1 MKNLILPLGFTEKQL
16 KIWGMRRDGL
26 SLAEIARRLG
36 ITRQAIS
43 KSVKG
48 IDERVSQTLEATA
61 KAAKIEVRY
70 MNPEKGVLLGYSHE
84 ADDRVILTF
93 STQHGVH
100 IWHYYTGKCGGCE
113 LHETCREV
121 ILDEAEERGILLTEE
136 EKVRPPAEIARL
148 VFSKVIPGLE
158 P

>member
-1 MKNLILPLGFTEKQL
+1 MGLPLGFTESHL

-36 ITRQAIS
+36 VTRQAIS
-43 KSVKG
+43 KSMKE
-48 IDERVSQTLEATA
+48 IDSRVSRTLESTA
-61 KAAKIEVRY
+61 AAAKIEVRY
-70 MNPEKGVLLGYSHE
+70 LDPEKGVLLGYSHE
-84 ADDRVILTF
+84 TDDRVILTF
-93 STQHGVH
+93 SAQHGVH
-100 IWHYYTGKCGGCE
+100 IWHYYTGRCSGCE

-121 ILDEAEERGILLTEE
+121 ILDEAKERGINLTEE
-136 EKVRPPAEIARL
+136 EKAGSPAEVARL